1 MYSVFFYKLRDLQ
14 ERDLPF
20 LKSLAKALHV
30 DFSQYEIFYEN
41 EKMFFGLKKSAKL
54 KNIFSSGFISKILIR
69 KDTFF
74 YIITS
79 IKEELLR
86 DVFSNIQRRRIKRKE
101 D

>member
-1 MYSVFFYKLRDLQ
+1 
-14 ERDLPF
+14 
-20 LKSLAKALHV
+20 
-30 DFSQYEIFYEN
+30 
-41 EKMFFGLKKSAKL
+41 MFFGLKKSAKL

-69 KDTFF
+69 KDAFF
-74 YIITS
+74 YIGTS